1 MLKLKLQ
8 YCGHLVQRADSLE
21 KTLMLGKTEA
31 GEEATEDEM
40 VGWHHW
46 LNGPESEQTPGD
58 GEGQGSL
65 VCCSLWGCKGSDTT
79 EWVHNNNKDLLMR
92 CNSVFYAL
100 SSSITKQEYI
110 LYQQAIEL
118 RIRIEFISAGP
129 WKGWGTLKVSI
140 PLLMF
145 RAHWPCL
152 SLVATPVIQKHKH
165 QTWEKNQHGLCC
177 IFKHNMQIPWESV
190 LPRRMAPLDGQR
202 ESDLIGPT

>member
-1 MLKLKLQ
+1 M
-8 YCGHLVQRADSLE
+8 QRANSLE
-21 KTLMLGKTEA
+21 NTLMLGKTEA
-31 GEEATEDEM
+31 GEGGTEDEM
-40 VGWHHW
+40 VGWRHW
-46 LNGPESEQTPGD
+46 LKGHESEQTPGD

-65 VCCSLWGCKGSDTT
+65 ACCSLRGCKGSDMT
-79 EWVHNNNKDLLMR
+79 EWLNNDNKDLIMR

-100 SSSITKQEYI
+100 SSSTTKQEDI
-110 LYQQAIEL
+110 LCQQATEL

-129 WKGWGTLKVSI
+129 WKGWGTLEAVSV

-152 SLVATPVIQKHKH
+152 SSAATPVIQKHKR

-177 IFKHNMQIPWESV
+177 ISKHNLQLLWERV

-202 ESDLIGPT
+202 ESDHMGSA